1 VYCCLVAKKYNFLPT
16 LVPVILFMMFHAN
29 TPLIYS
35 GFDFV
40 VFRCKYLIYK
50 LIAGILKFIAMKD
63 VTILIFH

>member
-1 VYCCLVAKKYNFLPT
+1 MSVLFSSKEIQFLAHFSPCDSVYHVPCKYS
-16 LVPVILFMMFHAN
+16 IK
-29 TPLIYS
+29 IYS

-63 VTILIFH
+63 VTI

>member
-1 VYCCLVAKKYNFLPT
+1 
-16 LVPVILFMMFHAN
+16 MMFHAN